1 MRAFAISLALAASFA
16 RADLLLDV
24 YAGKAFNYASDV
36 TLREPAVGT
45 DLAFEDVT
53 FADRSFKRPP
63 YWGSRL
69 SYVFAGNPGFGVAL
83 DFIHAKAIVD
93 TSRAVR
99 VHGRWRNEAVGG
111 NLPIRRYVSRLE
123 LSHGNNLFL
132 LEGLVGHRP
141 RMLGGRAEV
150 YGGAG
155 AGPALLHVEVTTPTQ
170 ETFEFQWDWCWGV
183 FGGGRVWLAGR
194 VAAFGEYKYTRGA
207 YDMELADGGVAMTAA
222 ASHVTFGLAVKVL

>member
-1 MRAFAISLALAASFA
+1 MKAFAISFVLAAGCA

-45 DLAFEDVT
+45 DLTFDDVS
-53 FADRSFKRPP
+53 FADRSFERPP

-69 SYVFAGNPGFGVAL
+69 SYVVGGKPTFGAAL

-93 TSRAVR
+93 TSRVVR
-99 VHGRWRNEAVGG
+99 VHGRWRNEAVDG
-111 NLPIRRYVSRLE
+111 NLPIRQYVSRLE

-132 LEGLVGHRP
+132 LEGLIGYRP

-155 AGPALLHVEVTTPTQ
+155 TGPALIHVEVTTPTQ
-170 ETFEFQWDWCWGV
+170 ETFEYQWDWCWGV
-183 FGGGRVWLAGR
+183 LAGGRLWLAGR
-194 VAAFGEYKYTRGA
+194 IAAFGEYKYTRGG
-207 YDMELADGGVAMTAA
+207 YDMDLADGAVAMTAA
-222 ASHVTFGLAVKVL
+222 ASHVTAGLAFKFL